1 MRKISEN
8 EDKELITHFVV
19 ASDSYYHRE
28 YRLTSSLLQ
37 GLKKYKIHSVMVTI
51 IHMHRNNLIT
61 TEEAT
66 NYFKGREYQQV
77 SVNDDLESLF
87 DDLRIGKEVIDVRNI
102 TKELDIMK
110 DLDIIKDSF
119 GTPFYFLPKLTTN
132 ELKLIERKDPIL
144 YETFQSSNP
153 DVDEAKMK
161 LSDSESKFVRGSGY
175 RKTFKITNY
184 A

>member
-8 EDKELITHFVV
+8 EDEELITHFVV

-28 YRLTSSLLQ
+28 YRLTSILLQ
-37 GLKKYKIHSVMVTI
+37 GLKKYKIHSVMATI
-51 IHMHRNNLIT
+51 IHMHRNDLIT
-61 TEEAT
+61 IEEAM
-66 NYFKGREYQQV
+66 NYFKGKKYEKV

-87 DDLRIGKEVIDVRNI
+87 DDLRIGKEMIDVRNI
-102 TKELDIMK
+102 IWKY
-110 DLDIIKDSF
+110 DSF